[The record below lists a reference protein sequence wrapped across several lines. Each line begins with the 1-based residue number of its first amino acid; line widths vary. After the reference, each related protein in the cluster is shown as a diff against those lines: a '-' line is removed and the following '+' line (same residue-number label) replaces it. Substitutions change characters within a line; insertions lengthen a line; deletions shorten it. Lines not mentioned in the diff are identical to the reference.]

1 MIPSSGLLQM
11 PSADASQEVQE
22 AQITQIMIRKI
33 LMLILMEVPV
43 QQIQTRIAPM
53 YLDAIAVNGLGHLMT
68 PSSGPPQMPCADV
81 SQEAQTTQMIIRKIL
96 MLILMEVPV
105 QQIQTKIA
113 AL

>member
-11 PSADASQEVQE
+11 PSADARQE
-22 AQITQIMIRKI
+22 AQITQMMIRKI
-33 LMLILMEVPV
+33 LILILMEVPV
-43 QQIQTRIAPM
+43 KQIQTRIVPM
-53 YLDAIAVNGLGHLMT
+53 YLDAIAANGLGHPTT
-68 PSSGPPQMPCADV
+68 PSSGPPQMPCVDA